1 MKGSPP
7 GDAWALG
14 FLAPQLSWSLSSRS
28 ISSHSISSRL
38 SVHQLSCHQLSTLD
52 SRSFSPP
59 SLSPPSLFSLHS
71 ALSALGLSAHS
82 PSSLSVT
89 RSISSLSGSVHQQL
103 HQLSVHQAACC
114 RCSTLLP
121 IAATA
126 APLPLPFAALL
137 SSSRC
142 PQRSSL
148 HHHPHSSLLPSNAVG
163 RNLAMRVDENIGP

>member
-1 MKGSPP
+1 MIIERQPTRRCVGARLLGPS
-7 GDAWALG
+7 AL
-14 FLAPQLSWSLSSRS
+14 LVPQ
-28 ISSHSISSRL
+28 L
-38 SVHQLSCHQLSTLD
+38 SVHQLSFHQLSPLGPSALSCHQLSTLD

-121 IAATA
+121 IAATLQRHCHCRSLPCSPARA
-126 APLPLPFAALL
+126 A
-137 SSSRC
+137 ST
-142 PQRSSL
+142 L
-148 HHHPHSSLLPSNAVG
+148 HHHPLSSCL
-163 RNLAMRVDENIGP
+163 